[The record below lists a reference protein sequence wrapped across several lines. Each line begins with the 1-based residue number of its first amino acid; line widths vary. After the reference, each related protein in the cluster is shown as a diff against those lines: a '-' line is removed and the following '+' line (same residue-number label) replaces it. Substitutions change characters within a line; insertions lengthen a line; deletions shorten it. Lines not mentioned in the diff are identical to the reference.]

1 MKNQTNEMKSRKE
14 LNLEELEAV
23 NGGGLFSL
31 FEAAFRLLFPVAD
44 KALAI
49 SLPGMPK
56 HRTRFSRFAEM
67 PQFSRLDPTDP
78 SDAEKE

>member
-1 MKNQTNEMKSRKE
+1 MKNYENEMKSRKE

-31 FEAAFRLLFPVAD
+31 FEAAFRALFPVAE
-44 KALAI
+44 KALAV

-56 HRTRFSRFAEM
+56 HRARFSRFAELQ
-67 PQFSRLDPTDP
+67 QFSRIAKTES